1 MKFFFIIFS
10 ILIIAN
16 TSQASDNHSS
26 DNRKFYE
33 NRVKFIKE
41 YIKDLKEKRKNNKYL
56 NGSVVETIS
65 GNFYTRLG
73 TDTQKKIDQE
83 AINDCIKDGGIE
95 CLVRFRSLKKN
106 PEYNRFAKLNKLKKT
121 LKVLDEYISVKKV
134 YSVKGIDIL
143 IATKDFK
150 NKKDFSCT
158 KIKSS
163 FRSILSVLKNE
174 IELYPTS
181 FLKKS
186 GLKYIMI
193 CEKIIDK
200 GISPV
205 GMAPGHF
212 DQSPGV
218 FYINVDEI
226 NSQQEKDKDGII
238 KHVFHHEFY
247 HIIDASLTKVYLDDK
262 WNNLNLQK
270 YSDVLLVDRNRIDN
284 SVKGYI
290 SKYARNSA
298 AEDKAELF
306 AFMIS
311 QHKDFK
317 KTLAND
323 EILRKKSKLMISRL
337 KSISK
342 DINKN
347 FWKRLN

>member
-1 MKFFFIIFS
+1 MKFFFIVFS
-10 ILIIAN
+10 ILINSNIVL
-16 TSQASDNHSS
+16 ASENHSS

-41 YIKDLKEKRKNNKYL
+41 YIEDLKEKRKDNKDI
-56 NGSVVETIS
+56 NGAVVETIS
-65 GNFYTRLG
+65 GDFYTRLG
-73 TDTQKKIDQE
+73 VDTQKKIDQK
-83 AINDCIKDGGIE
+83 AIDDCIKDNGVE

-106 PEYNRFAKLNKLKKT
+106 PNYNRFAQLNESKKT
-121 LKVLDEYISVKKV
+121 LKVLDEHISVKKV

-143 IATKDFK
+143 ISTKDFK
-150 NKKDFSCT
+150 NKNDFTCT
-158 KIKSS
+158 KSKSS

-174 IELYPTS
+174 IEIYPIS
-181 FLKKS
+181 FLKNS
-186 GLKYIMI
+186 GLKYVMI

-200 GISPV
+200 GVMPI

-226 NSQQEKDKDGII
+226 NSQQEKDRNGII

-270 YSDVLLVDRNRIDN
+270 YSDDLLVDRNRIDN

-311 QHKDFK
+311 QHKNFK
-317 KTLAND
+317 KTLVDD
-323 EILRKKSKLMISRL
+323 EILRKKSKLMITRL

-347 FWKRLN
+347 FWKKLN